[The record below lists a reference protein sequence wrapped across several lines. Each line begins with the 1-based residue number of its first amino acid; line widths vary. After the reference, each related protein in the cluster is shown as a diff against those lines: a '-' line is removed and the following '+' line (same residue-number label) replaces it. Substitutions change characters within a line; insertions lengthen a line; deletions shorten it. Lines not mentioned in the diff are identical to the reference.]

1 MVSAFVSIFL
11 VTCSVWSSVVWLGV
25 SSDGLHGI
33 SFPPID
39 RWFDGTVGKGGR
51 AAKKLTGFKWW
62 ARAAVYLVVCSFLTH
77 TFLAYFV
84 GTDRL
89 GQWVLQSPFQ
99 HPIPFLVMAVSTV
112 LLMFNFIY
120 FREQTCLIAC
130 PYGRFQSV
138 MLDRRSLIVTYDHHR
153 GEPRGTVNRLLT
165 MVWHPKG
172 TASIAICACKFVQRA
187 SIFATVCRWSAFTA
201 RSVLMLVTT

>member
-1 MVSAFVSIFL
+1 MAYALICVLYDLAAPAFVWQTSGAIGHSDAAVHDSRLYVLADRHAAVGVADGQRVLKRVPGDRFIRSCLVRLGCPQTVYMEFL
-11 VTCSVWSSVVWLGV
+11 
-25 SSDGLHGI
+25 
-33 SFPPID
+33 FRPID
-39 RWFDGTVGKGGR
+39 RLFQGNAGKGGKPAR
-51 AAKKLTGFKWW
+51 ALSGWRWW

-89 GQWVLQSPFQ
+89 GEWVTKSPLQ
-99 HPIPFLVMAVSTV
+99 HPIPFLVMAISTI

-138 MLDRRSLIVTYDHHR
+138 MLDRRSSL
-153 GEPRGTVNRLLT
+153 
-165 MVWHPKG
+165 
-172 TASIAICACKFVQRA
+172 
-187 SIFATVCRWSAFTA
+187 
-201 RSVLMLVTT
+201 

>member
-33 SFPPID
+33 SFPGRLD

-62 ARAAVYLVVCSFLTH
+62 ARSGCLPGGMFVPDALRFWPTSSVRIALVSGSCSLRFK
-77 TFLAYFV
+77 
-84 GTDRL
+84 
-89 GQWVLQSPFQ
+89 

-112 LLMFNFIY
+112 LLMMFNFIY

-138 MLDRRSLIVTYDHHR
+138 MLDRRS
-153 GEPRGTVNRLLT
+153 
-165 MVWHPKG
+165 
-172 TASIAICACKFVQRA
+172 
-187 SIFATVCRWSAFTA
+187 
-201 RSVLMLVTT
+201 